1 MPRTIL
7 VDEPKFVFEFADKTF
22 SHRMCNDKGFLERTL
37 IALKLAYKDANASQR
52 ALFDKTKEGD
62 LIDFKELR
70 LENGN
75 HQPRYVIFS
84 IPSYDVEDVRGSK
97 PKKWLEKL
105 AHHAYLYDDEQT
117 RKIPPKREPL
127 DHVVFVKDH
136 VDNCLYAVAP
146 AFLTINKKGE
156 TCGSETFNPYEWVIV
171 SAATAR
177 EAAQRY
183 EMGDSTPIHPTVV
196 EQMMSKNAQTDW
208 SWTFSTPTSVLSV
221 LMKEKKKTTADD
233 KVLAYDS
240 LHAGTDPT
248 QPSASA
254 ATDDDDEDVTYTPPN
269 KSFATTGKIV
279 HDKVKYVSP
288 ASPSSK
294 TMKTAAPAKKR
305 TSPVPSPSLTTKTVS
320 SSSSSSA
327 KRTAKPLTSSPPSQK
342 KKTAATQRSTDT
354 IELVSDHDDALLKEL
369 ASFFTG
375 VRVSADLHSR
385 VHTHISDDIDA
396 ISLSHTKH
404 IKDGRN
410 TDMKTFKELPDH
422 ALSVVR
428 RDCSVS
434 ASAELPPQ
442 MWGLLAYLSSDKNAE
457 LRGKLDDAPALFQT
471 ANLPAFRG
479 ALTAVR
485 STYIC
490 SDHAALNR
498 AVTLATAD
506 AMKEYDRG
514 LCTVL
519 TPVIEEISAKF
530 TALQNDLKRGSV
542 REQELHRELSDGAQ
556 REKELQE
563 RIDELS
569 KQATAKANELSDVK
583 KKLTTAQN
591 EAEERLAAV
600 DELTEQLAKAKEPA
614 RSDIDF

>member
-7 VDEPKFVFEFADKTF
+7 VDEAKFVFEFADKTF

-84 IPSYDVEDVRGSK
+84 IPSYDAEDVRGSK

-156 TCGSETFNPYEWVIV
+156 TCGSETFDPYQWVIV

-183 EMGDSTPIHPTVV
+183 EMGDSTPVHSTVIG
-196 EQMMSKNAQTDW
+196 QMMSKNDQTDW
-208 SWTFSTPTSVLSV
+208 SWTFSKPTSMLSL
-221 LMKEKKKTTADD
+221 LMKNASPPPENDVVHDD
-233 KVLAYDS
+233 S
-240 LHAGTDPT
+240 T

-442 MWGLLAYLSSDKNAE
+442 MWGLLAYLSSDKNVE

-569 KQATAKANELSDVK
+569 KQATAKASELSDVK

-600 DELTEQLAKAKEPA
+600 DELTEQLAKAKEPV